1 LDEIVF
7 SAAAQDYLK
16 TIYCLEKESGG
27 VTVSRL
33 AQALEVSAPSVTDM
47 VKKLAAR
54 RLLAY
59 TPYLSITLTK
69 SGEKRAL
76 ELVRHHR
83 LVEAYLQKAL
93 SVGLDRLHE
102 EADRLEHAISEDLE
116 ERMDLFLGRPVF
128 DPHGSPI
135 PDSEGR
141 VAKRELVASDSLE
154 PGQEAVVS
162 QLTCRSPAQLR
173 HLESIGLVPGAKIGL
188 EERDTGGG
196 VVRLRIGARR
206 AVTIGGQ
213 LARQVLVSL
222 RGGDPGKLPG
232 AAKGRIRK

>member
-1 LDEIVF
+1 MAF

-33 AQALEVSAPSVTDM
+33 AEALEVSAPSVTSM
-47 VKKLAAR
+47 VKKLATR
-54 RLLAY
+54 KLVDY
-59 TPYLSITLTK
+59 TPYLSITLTR

-102 EADRLEHAISEDLE
+102 EADRLEHAISEDIE
-116 ERMDLFLGRPVF
+116 ERIDLFLGRPAF

-135 PDSEGR
+135 PDTEGR

-154 PGQEAVVS
+154 PGQQAVVS
-162 QLTCRSPAQLR
+162 QLTCRTPAQLK
-173 HLESIGLVPGAKIGL
+173 HLESIGLVPGAQIGL

-196 VVRLRIGARR
+196 VVRLRVGGRR
-206 AVTIGGQ
+206 AVSIGGS
-213 LARQVLVSL
+213 LARQVLVIP
-222 RGGDPGKLPG
+222 RGENPGQPPG
-232 AAKGRIRK
+232 AAKERYKK

>member
-1 LDEIVF
+1 LDENDL
-7 SAAAQDYLK
+7 SGTAQDYLK

-33 AQALEVSAPSVTDM
+33 ADALGVSPPSITSM

-54 RLLAY
+54 KLVAY
-59 TPYLSITLTK
+59 TPYLSIALTG
-69 SGEKRAL
+69 SGERRAL

-93 SVGLDRLHE
+93 NIGLDRLHD
-102 EADRLEHAISEDLE
+102 EADRLEHAISEELE
-116 ERMDLFLGRPVF
+116 ERIDLFLGRPAF

-141 VAKRELVASDSLE
+141 VSARSLVASDSLE
-154 PGQEAVVS
+154 PGQGAVVS
-162 QLTCRSPAQLR
+162 QLICRSPEQLK
-173 HLESIGLVPGAKIGL
+173 HLEGIGLVPGAEIRL

-196 VVRLRIGARR
+196 FVRLRIGSRR
-206 AVTIGGQ
+206 AEAIGGA
-213 LARQVLVSL
+213 LARQVLVTP
-222 RGGDPGKLPG
+222 RGS
-232 AAKGRIRK
+232 

>member
-1 LDEIVF
+1 MKEIVL
-7 SAAAQDYLK
+7 SGTAQDYLK

-27 VTVSRL
+27 VTVSGL
-33 AQALEVSAPSVTDM
+33 AEALEASAPSVTDRI
-47 VKKLAAR
+47 KKLAAR
-54 RLLAY
+54 KLVDY
-59 TPYLSITLTK
+59 TPYLSITLTR

-116 ERMDLFLGRPVF
+116 ERMDLFLGRPAF

-135 PDSEGR
+135 PDTEGR
-141 VAKRELVASDSLE
+141 VAKRELVPSDSLE

-162 QLTCRSPAQLR
+162 QLTCRSPVQLK

-196 VVRLRIGARR
+196 VVRLRVGARR
-206 AVTIGGQ
+206 AVPIGGS
-213 LARQVLVSL
+213 LARQVLVSP
-222 RGGDPGKLPG
+222 RGGNSGK
-232 AAKGRIRK
+232 K